1 MARITPDMPQR
12 GAARNLLSVVDNY
25 YRPARDRVG
34 EAAMSQ
40 GFQAASNFLGNE
52 AGKAKKQQLEEIAL
66 QAQQDALQGD
76 DPDVELS
83 KVRNGLL
90 FRSNSRAYNQTY
102 SETMGKKAAIEFK
115 ENATIEYEKSGLKYS
130 TDPNKFREWMNTK
143 VHGFLSNEANQS
155 PYFLAGAMPYIEQT
169 TFNMGAAHMSN
180 VSNQMEA
187 NHLAAIQKQADDMAM
202 GIATG
207 EIPLEEGLEKLMTLN
222 SQAYGTGLSGPKS
235 RSALISSWL
244 TAADAAGNQEMLDVL
259 LDAQESG
266 ELKLTPQEW
275 NAVKDQG
282 MNIERD
288 INFRTGQKERA
299 SKLKLDAELNQYQEI
314 ITDFYNNPDNV
325 GVPLTQLLNSPV
337 KEDGTTM
344 GEMINASTNST
355 EIMSKVKAA
364 YETVNT
370 VYEIPMSQQLANN
383 YALTEAYDTG
393 KITNQNEL
401 MAWFQAAEKDGLRFN
416 AENHKHGYSELKNR
430 QDPDA
435 VYNSQTY
442 KDYKQATLNRVI
454 NAMTPEGSK
463 LVMDPFGGGYSGEM
477 ADDIKLRF
485 QGYLD
490 DYLKGVPDNNPEAI
504 KAAIANAE
512 RSVMEFYKENDPDLY
527 NKQFDAFETAVDDEL
542 LSSTANP
549 YFEQEKANLLAE
561 QQAYDVEQNRL
572 ISAEQANKTLDA
584 QEGGRLDIDIQ
595 AGEAVLFG
603 EQVEEGTIV
612 VPQDPAQVEIEN
624 SVQQANAQAAE
635 RKAQA
640 EAEAVAEAARL
651 ETERQNKIA
660 ADQELMSEAAKVVQ
674 DLNEIVVDNVSTDEF
689 DQLLTGIQERFNLTL
704 PTNYQEVKFLAEDL
718 GAIQEETGLSINKD
732 VVQQLLLAAI
742 ARFK

>member
-12 GAARNLLSVVDNY
+12 GAARNLLQVVDNY

-52 AGKAKKQQLEEIAL
+52 AGKAKKQQLEEISL

-102 SETMGKKAAIEFK
+102 AETMGKKAAIEFK

-187 NHLAAIQKQADDMAM
+187 NHLAAIQKQADDTMM
-202 GIATG
+202 KMSTG
-207 EIPLEEGLEKLMTLN
+207 EISIEDGISEITKLN
-222 SQAYGTGLSGPKS
+222 GQAYGTGLSGPKA
-235 RSALISSWL
+235 RKALISSFL
-244 TAADAAGNQEMLDVL
+244 SVADATDNPEMIEALIA
-259 LDAQESG
+259 AQESG
-266 ELKLTPQEW
+266 DLKLTPAEW
-275 NAVKDQG
+275 NEVTKQG
-282 MNIERD
+282 EGIQRD
-288 INFRTGQKERA
+288 INFRTAQKERA
-299 SKLKLDAELNQYQEI
+299 TKAQREAEVSQAEELV
-314 ITDFYNNPDNV
+314 TDFYNNPANA
-325 GVPLTQLLNSPV
+325 GASFQQFLNTPT
-337 KEDGTTM
+337 KEGGPTIA
-344 GEMINASTNST
+344 EMINASPNST
-355 EIMSKVKAA
+355 EILNKAKAA

-370 VYEIPMSQQLANN
+370 IYEIPKGQELANN
-383 YALTEAYDTG
+383 YALTEAFDTG
-393 KITNQNEL
+393 AITNQSEM
-401 MAWFQAAEKDGLRFN
+401 MAWIQGAQKDGFRFN
-416 AENHKHGYSELKNR
+416 DENFTHAYSELEKRN
-430 QDPDA
+430 DPEA
-435 VYNSQTY
+435 PYSSQTY

-454 NAMTPEGSK
+454 NAMTPEGSS
-463 LVMDPFGGGYSGEM
+463 LITSFDGSYQGEM
-477 ADDIKLRF
+477 ADDIKIRF

-490 DYLKGVPDNNPEAI
+490 DHLKGVPDNNPEAI

-512 RSVMEFYKENDPDLY
+512 RSVMEFYKENDPDLF
-527 NKQFDAFETAVDDEL
+527 KQQFDAFETAVDDGK
-542 LSSTANP
+542 LSWTANP
-549 YFEQEKANLLAE
+549 YFAQESARLLAE
-561 QQAYDVEQNRL
+561 QQAFDAEQNRL
-572 ISAEQANKTLDA
+572 IAAEQANKTLDA
-584 QEGGRLDIDIQ
+584 QEGGRLDINIQ

-612 VPQDPAQVEIEN
+612 VPEDPAQVEVKNAME
-624 SVQQANAQAAE
+624 QANAQAAE

-640 EAEAVAEAARL
+640 DAAAAAEAQRL
-651 ETERQNKIA
+651 ETERQDKIV

-674 DLNEIVVDNVSTDEF
+674 DLNEIVVDNVSADEF
-689 DQLLTGIQERFNLTL
+689 DQLLTSIQERFNLTL
-704 PTNYQEVKFLAEDL
+704 PTNYQEVQFLAEDFS
-718 GAIQEETGLSINKD
+718 AIQEETGLTINQD
-732 VVQQLLLAAI
+732 VAQQLLLAAI

>member
-12 GAARNLLSVVDNY
+12 GAARNLLQVVDNY

-40 GFQAASNFLGNE
+40 GFQAASNFLGDE
-52 AGKAKKQQLEEIAL
+52 AGKAKKQQLEEIAT
-66 QAQQDALQGD
+66 QAKQDALQGD

-102 SETMGKKAAIEFK
+102 AETMGKKAAIEFK

-130 TDPNKFREWMNTK
+130 TDPNKFREWMNGK
-143 VHGFLSNEANQS
+143 IHGFLSDEANQN
-155 PYFLAGAMPYIEQT
+155 PYFLAGAMGYVEQT
-169 TFNMGAAHMSN
+169 AFNMGATHMSN

-207 EIPLEEGLEKLMTLN
+207 EIPLEEGLKKLMTLN

-235 RSALISSWL
+235 RTALISSWL
-244 TAADAAGNQEMLDVL
+244 TAADAAGNQEMLEVL

-275 NAVKDQG
+275 NSVKDQG

-288 INFRTGQKERA
+288 INFRTAQKERA
-299 SKLKLDAELNQYQEI
+299 TKAQREAEVSQAEELV
-314 ITDFYNNPDNV
+314 TDFYNNPANA
-325 GVPLTQLLNSPV
+325 GASFQQFLNTPT
-337 KEDGTTM
+337 KEGTIA
-344 GEMINASTNST
+344 EMINSSPNST
-355 EIMSKVKAA
+355 EILNKAKAA

-370 VYEIPMSQQLANN
+370 IYEIPKGQELANN
-383 YALTEAYDTG
+383 YALTEAFDTG
-393 KITNQNEL
+393 AITNQSQML
-401 MAWFQAAEKDGLRFN
+401 AWISGAQKDGFRFN
-416 AENHKHGYSELKNR
+416 DENFTHAYTELEKR
-430 QDPDA
+430 QDPEA
-435 VYNSQTY
+435 PYTSQTY

-454 NAMTPEGSK
+454 NAMTPEGSS
-463 LVMDPFGGGYSGEM
+463 LITSFDGSYQGEM
-477 ADDIKLRF
+477 ADDIKIRF

-490 DYLKGVPDNNPEAI
+490 DHLKGVPDNNPEAI

-512 RSVMEFYKENDPDLY
+512 RSVMEFYKENDPALF
-527 NKQFDAFETAVDDEL
+527 NKQFDAFEKSVDKNEL
-542 LSSTANP
+542 SWTANP
-549 YFEQEKANLLAE
+549 YFAQESARLLAE
-561 QQAYDVEQNRL
+561 QQSVVAEEAAIMNANR
-572 ISAEQANKTLDA
+572 SNETTPFV
-584 QEGGRLDIDIQ
+584 RPDIDIQ
-595 AGEAVLFG
+595 AGEAVLFN

-640 EAEAVAEAARL
+640 EAEAAAEAAKL

-660 ADQELMSEAAKVVQ
+660 ADQELIAEATQVVGF
-674 DLNEIVVDNVSTDEF
+674 LNEIVVENTSPEEF
-689 DQLLTGIQERFNLTL
+689 DKWLTSIQKQFNLTL
-704 PTNYQEVKFLAEDL
+704 PTNYQELKFLTEEL
-718 GAIQEETGLSINKD
+718 GAIQEETGLTIDTD
-732 VVQQLLLAAI
+732 VAQQLLKAAM

>member
-1 MARITPDMPQR
+1 M
-12 GAARNLLSVVDNY
+12 
-25 YRPARDRVG
+25 
-34 EAAMSQ
+34 
-40 GFQAASNFLGNE
+40 
-52 AGKAKKQQLEEIAL
+52 
-66 QAQQDALQGD
+66 
-76 DPDVELS
+76 ELS

-130 TDPNKFREWMNTK
+130 TDPNKFREWMNGK
-143 VHGFLSNEANQS
+143 IHGFLSDEANQN
-155 PYFLAGAMPYIEQT
+155 PYFLAGAMGYVEQT
-169 TFNMGAAHMSN
+169 AFNMGATHMSN

-282 MNIERD
+282 IDIERD
-288 INFRTGQKERA
+288 INFRTAQKERA
-299 SKLKLDAELNQYQEI
+299 TKAQREAEVSQAEELV
-314 ITDFYNNPDNV
+314 TDFYNNPANA
-325 GVPLTQLLNSPV
+325 GASFQQFLNTPT
-337 KEDGTTM
+337 KEGGPTIA
-344 GEMINASTNST
+344 EMINASPNST
-355 EIMSKVKAA
+355 EILNKANAA
-364 YETVNT
+364 YKTVNT
-370 VYEIPMSQQLANN
+370 IYEIPKGQELANN

-640 EAEAVAEAARL
+640 EAEAAAEAVRL
-651 ETERQNKIA
+651 ETERQNKIV
-660 ADQELMSEAAKVVQ
+660 ADEKLMDEAAIAVQ
-674 DLNEIVVDNVSTDEF
+674 DLNKMVVENVSEEEF
-689 DQLLTGIQERFNLTL
+689 STMLTSLQERFNLTL
-704 PTNYQEVKFLAEDL
+704 PTNYDELQFLVEDFT
-718 GAIQEETGLSINKD
+718 AIREETGISINQD
-732 VVQQLLLAAI
+732 VAQKLLLAAI

>member
-12 GAARNLLSVVDNY
+12 GAARNLLQVVDNY

-52 AGKAKKQQLEEIAL
+52 AGKAKKQQLEEIAT

-102 SETMGKKAAIEFK
+102 AETMGKKAAIEFK

-130 TDPNKFREWMNTK
+130 TDPNKFREWMNKK

-187 NHLAAIQKQADDMAM
+187 NHLAAIQKQADDTMM
-202 GIATG
+202 KISTG
-207 EIPLEEGLEKLMTLN
+207 EISIGDGIAEITKLN
-222 SQAYGTGLSGPKS
+222 GQAYGTGLSGPKA
-235 RSALISSWL
+235 RKALISSFL
-244 TAADAAGNQEMLDVL
+244 SIADATDNPEMIEALIA
-259 LDAQESG
+259 AQESG
-266 ELKLTPQEW
+266 DLKLTPAEW
-275 NAVKDQG
+275 NEVTKQG
-282 MNIERD
+282 EGIQRD
-288 INFRTGQKERA
+288 INFRTAQKERA
-299 SKLKLDAELNQYQEI
+299 TKAKREAEVRQVEELV
-314 ITDFYNNPDNV
+314 TDFYNNPANAGADFQQFLST
-325 GVPLTQLLNSPV
+325 PT
-337 KEDGTTM
+337 KEGGPTIA
-344 GEMINASTNST
+344 EMINSSPNST
-355 EIMSKVKAA
+355 EILNKANAA
-364 YETVNT
+364 YKTVNT
-370 VYEIPMSQQLANN
+370 IYEIPKRQELANN
-383 YALTEAYDTG
+383 YALTEAFDTG
-393 KITNQNEL
+393 AITNESEML
-401 MAWFQAAEKDGLRFN
+401 AWFQGAQKDGFRFN
-416 AENHKHGYSELKNR
+416 DENFTHAYTELEKRNDPEAPYS
-430 QDPDA
+430 
-435 VYNSQTY
+435 SQTY

-454 NAMTPEGSK
+454 NAMTPEGSD
-463 LVMDPFGGGYSGEM
+463 LIPTFEGSYQGTM
-477 ADDIKLRF
+477 ADDIKIRF
-485 QGYLD
+485 QGYLN

-512 RSVMEFYKENDPDLY
+512 RSVMEFYKQNDPDLF
-527 NKQFDAFETAVDDEL
+527 KQQFDAFETAVDKNEL
-542 LSSTANP
+542 SWTANP
-549 YFEQEKANLLAE
+549 YFAQESARLLAE
-561 QQAYDVEQNRL
+561 NEARVAEEAAIMNANR
-572 ISAEQANKTLDA
+572 SDETTPFV
-584 QEGGRLDIDIQ
+584 RPDIDIQ

-612 VPQDPAQVEIEN
+612 VPEDPAQVE
-624 SVQQANAQAAE
+624 VQNAMEQANAQAAE

-640 EAEAVAEAARL
+640 EAEAAAEAARL
-651 ETERQNKIA
+651 ETERQNKIV

-674 DLNEIVVDNVSTDEF
+674 DLNEIVVDNVSADEF

-718 GAIQEETGLSINKD
+718 GAIQEETGLRINAD

>member
-12 GAARNLLSVVDNY
+12 GAARNLLQVVDNY

-52 AGKAKKQQLEEIAL
+52 AGKAKKQQLEEIAT

-187 NHLAAIQKQADDMAM
+187 NHLAAIQKQADDTMM
-202 GIATG
+202 KISTG
-207 EIPLEEGLEKLMTLN
+207 EISIEDGISEITKLN
-222 SQAYGTGLSGPKS
+222 GQAYGTGLSGPKA
-235 RSALISSWL
+235 RKALISSFL
-244 TAADAAGNQEMLDVL
+244 SVADATDNPEMIEALIA
-259 LDAQESG
+259 AQESG
-266 ELKLTPQEW
+266 DLKLTPAEW
-275 NAVKDQG
+275 NAVTKQG
-282 MNIERD
+282 EGIQRD
-288 INFRTGQKERA
+288 INFRTAQKERA

-355 EIMSKVKAA
+355 EIMSKVKSA

-383 YALTEAYDTG
+383 YAITEAFDTG
-393 KITNQNEL
+393 AITNQNEL
-401 MAWFQAAEKDGLRFN
+401 MAWIKGAQKDGFRFN
-416 AENHKHGYSELKNR
+416 DENHKHGYSELKQR

-442 KDYKQATLNRVI
+442 KDYKQATLNRVV
-454 NAMTPEGSK
+454 NAMSPEGSK
-463 LVMDPFGGGYSGEM
+463 LIMDPFGGGYLGEM
-477 ADDIKLRF
+477 VDDIKLRF

-490 DYLKGVPDNNPEAI
+490 DHLKGVPDNNPEAI

-512 RSVMEFYKENDPDLY
+512 RSVMEFYKENDPDLF
-527 NKQFDAFETAVDDEL
+527 NKQFDAFEKDVDAGD
-542 LSSTANP
+542 LSLTANP
-549 YFEQEKANLLAE
+549 YFEQLRAENEARVAEEAAIMNANRSNE
-561 QQAYDVEQNRL
+561 TTPFVRP
-572 ISAEQANKTLDA
+572 
-584 QEGGRLDIDIQ
+584 DIDIQ

-612 VPQDPAQVEIEN
+612 VPEDPAQVE
-624 SVQQANAQAAE
+624 VQNAMEQANAQAAE

-640 EAEAVAEAARL
+640 EAEAAAEAARL
-651 ETERQNKIA
+651 ETERQNKIV

-718 GAIQEETGLSINKD
+718 GAIQEETGLRINAD

>member
-12 GAARNLLSVVDNY
+12 GAARNLLQVVDNY

-52 AGKAKKQQLEEIAL
+52 AGKAKKQQLEEIAT

-187 NHLAAIQKQADDMAM
+187 NHLAAIQKQADDTMM
-202 GIATG
+202 KMSTG
-207 EIPLEEGLEKLMTLN
+207 EISIEDGISAITTLN
-222 SQAYGTGLSGPKS
+222 GQAYGTGLSGPKA
-235 RSALISSWL
+235 RKALISSFL
-244 TAADAAGNQEMLDVL
+244 SVADATDNPEMIEALIA
-259 LDAQESG
+259 AQESG
-266 ELKLTPQEW
+266 DLKLTPAEW
-275 NAVKDQG
+275 NAVTKQG
-282 MNIERD
+282 EGIQRD
-288 INFRTGQKERA
+288 INFRTAQKERA

-355 EIMSKVKAA
+355 EIMSKVKSA

-383 YALTEAYDTG
+383 YAITEAFDTG
-393 KITNQNEL
+393 AITNQNEL
-401 MAWFQAAEKDGLRFN
+401 MAWIKGAQKDGFRFN
-416 AENHKHGYSELKNR
+416 DENHKHGYSELKQR

-442 KDYKQATLNRVI
+442 KDYKQATLNRVV
-454 NAMTPEGSK
+454 NATSPEGSK
-463 LVMDPFGGGYSGEM
+463 LIMDPFGGGYLGEM
-477 ADDIKLRF
+477 VDDIKLRF

-490 DYLKGVPDNNPEAI
+490 DHLKGVPDNNPEAI

-512 RSVMEFYKENDPDLY
+512 RSVMEFYKENDPDLF
-527 NKQFDAFETAVDDEL
+527 NKQFDAFEKDVDAGD
-542 LSSTANP
+542 LSLTANP
-549 YFEQEKANLLAE
+549 YFEQLRAENEARVAEEAAIMNANRSNE
-561 QQAYDVEQNRL
+561 TTPFVRP
-572 ISAEQANKTLDA
+572 
-584 QEGGRLDIDIQ
+584 DIDIQ

-612 VPQDPAQVEIEN
+612 VPEDPAQVE
-624 SVQQANAQAAE
+624 VQNAMEQANAQAAE

-640 EAEAVAEAARL
+640 EAEAAAEAARL
-651 ETERQNKIA
+651 ETERQNKIV

-718 GAIQEETGLSINKD
+718 GAIQEETGLRINAD

>member
-12 GAARNLLSVVDNY
+12 GAARNLLQVVDNY

-52 AGKAKKQQLEEIAL
+52 AGKAKKQQLEEISL

-102 SETMGKKAAIEFK
+102 AETMGKKAAIEFK

-187 NHLAAIQKQADDMAM
+187 NHLAAIQKQADDTMM
-202 GIATG
+202 KMSTG
-207 EIPLEEGLEKLMTLN
+207 EISIEDGISEITKLN
-222 SQAYGTGLSGPKS
+222 GQAYGTGLSGPKA
-235 RSALISSWL
+235 RKALISSFL
-244 TAADAAGNQEMLDVL
+244 SVADATDNPEMIEALIA
-259 LDAQESG
+259 AQESG
-266 ELKLTPQEW
+266 DLKLTPAEW
-275 NAVKDQG
+275 NAVTKQG
-282 MNIERD
+282 EGIQRD
-288 INFRTGQKERA
+288 INFRTAQKERA
-299 SKLKLDAELNQYQEI
+299 TKAQREAEVSQAEELV
-314 ITDFYNNPDNV
+314 TDFYNNPANA
-325 GVPLTQLLNSPV
+325 GASFQQFLNTPT
-337 KEDGTTM
+337 KEGGPTIA
-344 GEMINASTNST
+344 EMINASPNST
-355 EIMSKVKAA
+355 EILNKAKAA

-370 VYEIPMSQQLANN
+370 IYEIPKGQELANN
-383 YALTEAYDTG
+383 YALTEAFDTG
-393 KITNQNEL
+393 AITNQSEM
-401 MAWFQAAEKDGLRFN
+401 MAWIQGAQKDGFRFN
-416 AENHKHGYSELKNR
+416 DENFTHAYSELEKRN
-430 QDPDA
+430 DPEA
-435 VYNSQTY
+435 PYSSQTY

-454 NAMTPEGSK
+454 NAMTPEGSS
-463 LVMDPFGGGYSGEM
+463 LITSFDGSYQGEM
-477 ADDIKLRF
+477 ADDIKIRF

-490 DYLKGVPDNNPEAI
+490 DHLKGVPDNNPEAI

-512 RSVMEFYKENDPDLY
+512 RSVMEFYKQNDPDLF
-527 NKQFDAFETAVDDEL
+527 NKQFDAFETAVDKNEL
-542 LSSTANP
+542 SWTANP
-549 YFEQEKANLLAE
+549 YFAQESARLLAE
-561 QQAYDVEQNRL
+561 QQAFDAEQNRL

-584 QEGGRLDIDIQ
+584 QEGGRLDINIQ

-640 EAEAVAEAARL
+640 EAEAAAQAAKL

-660 ADQELMSEAAKVVQ
+660 AGQELIAEATQVVGF
-674 DLNEIVVDNVSTDEF
+674 LNEIVVENTSPEEF
-689 DQLLTGIQERFNLTL
+689 DQWLTSIQKQFNLTI
-704 PTNYQEVKFLAEDL
+704 PTNYQEVKSLAEDL
-718 GAIQEETGLSINKD
+718 GAIQEETGLTINQD
-732 VVQQLLLAAI
+732 VTQQLLLAAI

>member
-12 GAARNLLSVVDNY
+12 GAARNLLQVVDNY

-52 AGKAKKQQLEEIAL
+52 AGKAKKQQLEEIAT

-187 NHLAAIQKQADDMAM
+187 NHLAAIQKQADDTMM
-202 GIATG
+202 KMSTG
-207 EIPLEEGLEKLMTLN
+207 EISIEDGISAITTLN
-222 SQAYGTGLSGPKS
+222 GQAYGTGLSGPKA
-235 RSALISSWL
+235 RKALISSFL
-244 TAADAAGNQEMLDVL
+244 SVADATDNPEMIEALIA
-259 LDAQESG
+259 AQESG
-266 ELKLTPQEW
+266 DLKLTPAEW
-275 NAVKDQG
+275 NAVTKQG
-282 MNIERD
+282 EGIQRD
-288 INFRTGQKERA
+288 INFRTAQKERA

-355 EIMSKVKAA
+355 EIMSKVKSA

-383 YALTEAYDTG
+383 YAITEAFDTG
-393 KITNQNEL
+393 AITNQNEL
-401 MAWFQAAEKDGLRFN
+401 MAWIKGAQKDGFRFN
-416 AENHKHGYSELKNR
+416 DENHKHGYSELKQR

-442 KDYKQATLNRVI
+442 KDYKQATLNRVV
-454 NAMTPEGSK
+454 NAMSPEGSK
-463 LVMDPFGGGYSGEM
+463 LIMDPFGGGYLGEM
-477 ADDIKLRF
+477 VDDIKLRF

-490 DYLKGVPDNNPEAI
+490 DHLKGVPDNNPEAI

-512 RSVMEFYKENDPDLY
+512 RSVMEFYKENDPDLF
-527 NKQFDAFETAVDDEL
+527 NKQFDAFEKDVDAGD
-542 LSSTANP
+542 LSLTANP
-549 YFEQEKANLLAE
+549 YFEQLRAENEARVAEEAAIMNANRSNE
-561 QQAYDVEQNRL
+561 TTPFVRP
-572 ISAEQANKTLDA
+572 
-584 QEGGRLDIDIQ
+584 DIDIQ

-612 VPQDPAQVEIEN
+612 VPEDPAQVE
-624 SVQQANAQAAE
+624 VQNAMEQANAQAAE

-640 EAEAVAEAARL
+640 EAEAAAEAARL
-651 ETERQNKIA
+651 ETERQNKIV

-718 GAIQEETGLSINKD
+718 GAIQEETGLRINAD

>member
-12 GAARNLLSVVDNY
+12 GAARNLLQVVDNY

-52 AGKAKKQQLEEIAL
+52 AGKAKKQQLEEISL

-102 SETMGKKAAIEFK
+102 AETMGKKAAIEFK

-187 NHLAAIQKQADDMAM
+187 NHLAAIQKQADDTMM
-202 GIATG
+202 KMSTG
-207 EIPLEEGLEKLMTLN
+207 EISIEDGISEITKLN
-222 SQAYGTGLSGPKS
+222 GQAYGTGLSGPEARK
-235 RSALISSWL
+235 ALISSFL
-244 TAADAAGNQEMLDVL
+244 SVADATDNPEMIEALIA
-259 LDAQESG
+259 AQESG
-266 ELKLTPQEW
+266 DLKLTPAEW
-275 NAVKDQG
+275 NAVTKQG
-282 MNIERD
+282 EGIQRD
-288 INFRTGQKERA
+288 INFRTAQKERA
-299 SKLKLDAELNQYQEI
+299 TKAQREAEVSQAEELV
-314 ITDFYNNPDNV
+314 TDFYNNPANA
-325 GVPLTQLLNSPV
+325 GASFQQFLNTPT
-337 KEDGTTM
+337 KEGGPTIA
-344 GEMINASTNST
+344 EMINASPNST
-355 EIMSKVKAA
+355 EILNKAKAA

-370 VYEIPMSQQLANN
+370 IYEIPKGQELANN
-383 YALTEAYDTG
+383 YALTEAFDTG
-393 KITNQNEL
+393 AITNQSEM
-401 MAWFQAAEKDGLRFN
+401 MAWIQGAQKDGFRFN
-416 AENHKHGYSELKNR
+416 DENFTHAYSELEKRN
-430 QDPDA
+430 DPEA
-435 VYNSQTY
+435 PYSSQTY

-454 NAMTPEGSK
+454 NAMTPEGSS
-463 LVMDPFGGGYSGEM
+463 LITSFDGSYQGEM
-477 ADDIKLRF
+477 ADDIKIRF

-490 DYLKGVPDNNPEAI
+490 DHLKGVPDNNPEAI

-512 RSVMEFYKENDPDLY
+512 RSVMEFYKQNDPDLF
-527 NKQFDAFETAVDDEL
+527 NKQFDAFETAVDKNEL
-542 LSSTANP
+542 SWTANP
-549 YFEQEKANLLAE
+549 YFAQESARLLAE
-561 QQAYDVEQNRL
+561 QQAFDAEQNRL

-584 QEGGRLDIDIQ
+584 QEGGRLDINIQ

-640 EAEAVAEAARL
+640 EAEAAAQAAKL

-660 ADQELMSEAAKVVQ
+660 AGQELIAEATQVVGF
-674 DLNEIVVDNVSTDEF
+674 LNEIVVENTSPEEF
-689 DQLLTGIQERFNLTL
+689 DQWLTSIQKQFNLTI
-704 PTNYQEVKFLAEDL
+704 PTNYQEVKSLAEDL
-718 GAIQEETGLSINKD
+718 GAIQEETGLTINQD
-732 VVQQLLLAAI
+732 VTQQLLLAAI

>member
-12 GAARNLLSVVDNY
+12 GAARNLLQVVDNY

-52 AGKAKKQQLEEIAL
+52 AGKAKKQQLEEIAT

-102 SETMGKKAAIEFK
+102 AETMGKKAAIEFK

-187 NHLAAIQKQADDMAM
+187 NHLAAIQKQADDTMM
-202 GIATG
+202 KMSTG
-207 EIPLEEGLEKLMTLN
+207 EISIEDGISEITKLN
-222 SQAYGTGLSGPKS
+222 GQAYGTGLSGPKA
-235 RSALISSWL
+235 RKALISSFL
-244 TAADAAGNQEMLDVL
+244 SIADATDNPEMIGALIA
-259 LDAQESG
+259 AQKSG
-266 ELKLTPQEW
+266 DLKLTPAEW
-275 NAVKDQG
+275 NAVTKQG
-282 MNIERD
+282 EGIQRD
-288 INFRTGQKERA
+288 INFRTAQKERA
-299 SKLKLDAELNQYQEI
+299 AKAQREAEVSQAEELV
-314 ITDFYNNPDNV
+314 TDFYNNPANA
-325 GVPLTQLLNSPV
+325 GASFQQFLNTPT
-337 KEDGTTM
+337 KEGGPTIA
-344 GEMINASTNST
+344 EMINASPNST
-355 EIMSKVKAA
+355 EILNKAKAA

-370 VYEIPMSQQLANN
+370 IYEIPKGQELANN
-383 YALTEAYDTG
+383 YALTEAFDTG
-393 KITNQNEL
+393 AITNQSQML
-401 MAWFQAAEKDGLRFN
+401 AWISGAQKDGFRFN
-416 AENHKHGYSELKNR
+416 DENFTHAYSELEKRN
-430 QDPDA
+430 DPEA
-435 VYNSQTY
+435 PYSSQTY

-454 NAMTPEGSK
+454 NAMTPEGSD
-463 LVMDPFGGGYSGEM
+463 LIPTFEGSYQGTM
-477 ADDIKLRF
+477 ADDIKIRF
-485 QGYLD
+485 QGYLND
-490 DYLKGVPDNNPEAI
+490 HLKGVPANNPEAI